1 MVFYAKTPCI
11 NYATVFYWRLSV
23 HIVGIL
29 SVFEV
34 DEMTDAKLSPFHT
47 NVPVNYWD
55 RMAGTVLRLFTHGIT
70 TAYYGQPMAVMQH
83 LWSADSVKWRGASLC
98 RKLSSIQKLS
108 GKCAA
113 LFTTAIQALILK

>member
-1 MVFYAKTPCI
+1 MRAFCVAITGLQVNKERMVFYAKTPCI

-47 NVPVNYWD
+47 YKAKP
-55 RMAGTVLRLFTHGIT
+55 
-70 TAYYGQPMAVMQH
+70 
-83 LWSADSVKWRGASLC
+83 
-98 RKLSSIQKLS
+98 LSHKRP
-108 GKCAA
+108 G
-113 LFTTAIQALILK
+113 